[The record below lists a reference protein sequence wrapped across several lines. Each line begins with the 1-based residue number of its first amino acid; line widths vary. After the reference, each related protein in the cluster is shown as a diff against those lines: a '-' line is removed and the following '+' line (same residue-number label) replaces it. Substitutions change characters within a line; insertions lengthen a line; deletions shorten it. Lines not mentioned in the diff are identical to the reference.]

1 MKFVSD
7 AVKELNSDT
16 VKKSFR
22 VCGIA
27 EKGDRI
33 ELNEL
38 HGRLRTLVECKEEEK
53 AEVLEGNSED
63 ESESDDEIIPIDD
76 SGDELQEE
84 RRMQPARGRFARF
97 DLDRQMASTFPA
109 HWKVGPAPVFWAS
122 QPLEPAEWL
131 ALLIL
136 KALDVESNPGP
147 QNRKLPPLRPDHSDN
162 NTQFNNTLA
171 CNHITP

>member
-76 SGDELQEE
+76 GGGELQ
-84 RRMQPARGRFARF
+84 
-97 DLDRQMASTFPA
+97 DSSLDDEKF
-109 HWKVGPAPVFWAS
+109 
-122 QPLEPAEWL
+122 
-131 ALLIL
+131 
-136 KALDVESNPGP
+136 
-147 QNRKLPPLRPDHSDN
+147 
-162 NTQFNNTLA
+162 
-171 CNHITP
+171 